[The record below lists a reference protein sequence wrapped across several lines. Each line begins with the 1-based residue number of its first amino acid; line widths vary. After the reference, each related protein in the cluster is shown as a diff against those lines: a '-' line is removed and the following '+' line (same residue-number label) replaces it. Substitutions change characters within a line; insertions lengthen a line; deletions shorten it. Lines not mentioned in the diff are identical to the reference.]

1 MGQSKKKVIDN
12 EFFNTFFIRLKG
24 IKKNESKRN
33 QGFVVNCFIH
43 TDHSI
48 DDFENVLLQ
57 DLKDS
62 QLEVVNILNKGE
74 YKNFTWDISHSAEI
88 TELVKL
94 AVSSPNEIQ
103 YGPFHSWLI

>member
-1 MGQSKKKVIDN
+1 MGQRKKEKIGD
-12 EFFNTFFIRLKG
+12 ELFNTFFIRLEG
-24 IKKNESKRN
+24 IKKNKRKRN

-43 TDHSI
+43 TDYSI
-48 DDFENVLLQ
+48 DDFENALLQ

-62 QLEVVNILNKGE
+62 QLEVVNILNKGL
-74 YKNFTWDISHSAEI
+74 YKNFTWDKSHSTEI
-88 TELVKL
+88 NELVKL